1 MNVSIKCQILQD
13 LLYIFDGDNL
23 LQRVEYQKTF
33 CKTSDIPQGHRA
45 FQVKRWP
52 PSVQKNIYI
61 FYILYW
67 KTFWWCEKKSER
79 KFKNNYF
86 MWLYFCF
93 IVFEIHQRKYYLVFK
108 GSFSVS
114 FIGLYTYIFHDDNFT
129 KSHIQGPAIP
139 RNVHLILVKIYSVM
153 WQSFSAA
160 KYIFFNIIKV

>member
-1 MNVSIKCQILQD
+1 MLIVIPLEHVFVQAGMFPLSAK
-13 LLYIFDGDNL
+13 YFKIFFTFLIAIIYYKELNTK
-23 LQRVEYQKTF
+23 KTF

-129 KSHIQGPAIP
+129 KSHICTS
-139 RNVHLILVKIYSVM
+139 KWCTSY
-153 WQSFSAA
+153 FS
-160 KYIFFNIIKV
+160 KDIWVIKTLW